1 MKYVLYLISGIK
13 KFQKS
18 AVSAYAG
25 QASFFLIL
33 SFFPFLMFFFALLDL
48 TPLSEADFL
57 MWASTFVPDAFHD
70 LLMGFSNEIY
80 SGSSGGRISITML
93 TAIYLSSR
101 SFLAFQQGLNS
112 MYQVKESRNVIIIR
126 LYSVLYSIV
135 LAVVM
140 LLMLAIMVFGHK
152 IGEFFALRIP
162 WLEGGFEIIL
172 KFRLLICIPVLFL
185 MFWVL
190 YYFLP
195 NQKQRWRD
203 QIPGAVFSAVG
214 WVALSVFF
222 SLYVNRHSNY
232 TSFYG
237 TMTTIAFLLL
247 WVYGCMYVL
256 FLGGI
261 VNSAKMDV
269 KDIL

>member
-1 MKYVLYLISGIK
+1 MKYMLYLISGLK

-48 TPLSEADFL
+48 TSLSEADFL
-57 MWASTFVPDAFHD
+57 RVLSTFVPETFHA
-70 LLMGFSNEIY
+70 LLKGFSNEIY

-93 TAIYLSSR
+93 MAIYLSSR
-101 SFLAFQQGLNS
+101 AFLAFQQGLNS

-135 LAVVM
+135 LAIVM
-140 LLMLAIMVFGHK
+140 LLMLAIMVFGRR
-152 IGEFFALRIP
+152 IGKFLALRIP
-162 WLEGGFEIIL
+162 WLEGGFEMIL
-172 KFRLLICIPVLFL
+172 KFRFLIGVPVLFF
-185 MFWVL
+185 MFWIL

-203 QIPGAVFSAVG
+203 QIPGAVFSSVG
-214 WVALSVFF
+214 WVVLSSFF
-222 SLYVNRHSNY
+222 SLYVNSHSNY
-232 TSFYG
+232 VSFYG

-261 VNSAKMDV
+261 VNSVRMDV
-269 KDIL
+269 EGIL